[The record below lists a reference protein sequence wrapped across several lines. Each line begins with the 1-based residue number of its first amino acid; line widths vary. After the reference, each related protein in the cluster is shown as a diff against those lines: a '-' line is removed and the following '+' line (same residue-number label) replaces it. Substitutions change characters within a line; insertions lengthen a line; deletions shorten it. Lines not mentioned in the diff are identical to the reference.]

1 MAHLDIEAGK
11 KAVVKGLWL
20 LGIVTL
26 LEVFI
31 ALIGNGHIID
41 GFHLPKLLMYPAM
54 IALSLYKAYF
64 IIFEFMH
71 MKYEVKGM
79 VRSVLLPA
87 TLLIWAIIA
96 FMSEGNYW
104 GVRRAQI
111 KEFNERPATEV
122 KMEKQEIKN

>member
-1 MAHLDIEAGK
+1 
-11 KAVVKGLWL
+11 
-20 LGIVTL
+20 
-26 LEVFI
+26 
-31 ALIGNGHIID
+31 
-41 GFHLPKLLMYPAM
+41 
-54 IALSLYKAYF
+54 
-64 IIFEFMH
+64 
-71 MKYEVKGM
+71 
-79 VRSVLLPA
+79 LPA